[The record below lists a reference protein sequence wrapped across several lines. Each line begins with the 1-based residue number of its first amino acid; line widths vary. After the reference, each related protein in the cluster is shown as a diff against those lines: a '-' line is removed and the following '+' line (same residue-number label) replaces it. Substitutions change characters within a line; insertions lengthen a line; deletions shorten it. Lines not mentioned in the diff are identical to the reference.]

1 MKAELLSGYFTYYE
15 EDVHNGSGGNFD
27 LSEQP

>member
-1 MKAELLSGYFTYYE
+1 MKMESISGYFKYCA

-27 LSEQP
+27 LSL